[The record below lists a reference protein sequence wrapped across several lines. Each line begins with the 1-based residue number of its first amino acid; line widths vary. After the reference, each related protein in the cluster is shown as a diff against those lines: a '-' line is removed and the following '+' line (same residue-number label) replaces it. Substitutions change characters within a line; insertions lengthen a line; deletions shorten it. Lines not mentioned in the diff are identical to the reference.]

1 MRKLRLLF
9 MLPLLLI
16 AALALS
22 ACGGDHDTQASPS
35 PTLTEEQQYDGY
47 VRSICL
53 ASRGFVDGV
62 TALGIGALHDPK
74 QKDTI
79 LKLWDGLIAT
89 MEKASPPEAMK
100 SFHVEWVRILKE
112 DEGKLR
118 SGNADAPNDPFDRG
132 PTVEPPKDVQEK
144 FTAAM
149 ARVPECRPSDSA
161 PRPGPTGTQQPGGQ
175 ATGDPEKI
183 DYSDPSKFVMSGPQS
198 TFDAATAQSLRNQ
211 FGGPETQLQKLG
223 AIYRWMS
230 STFQTVPGGG
240 AEIGKTTVTSL
251 LASKTFT
258 GCHDWALMMTATA
271 RLMGIP
277 AIMADSAGI
286 QWAEDFRSGNVQAF
300 SGHVFGEFFIE
311 VGWIVVDCTSGQ
323 FATGYDHS
331 NLAIP
336 ATNPMESKGYYV
348 MFKGTDP
355 QSYGVTSAQVL
366 NERMRQFAEKLPG
379 MTLTIPSYTW
389 TDLRDQ

>member
-9 MLPLLLI
+9 IVPSLLLT
-16 AALALS
+16 LS
-22 ACGGDHDTQASPS
+22 VLGACGGDDDRPASPS

-47 VRSICL
+47 ARSICL
-53 ASRGFVDGV
+53 ASRGFANGV
-62 TALGIGALHDPK
+62 MALGIGALHDPK
-74 QKDTI
+74 QKDAI

-89 MEKASPPEAMK
+89 MEKASPPAAMT
-100 SFHVEWVRILKE
+100 SFHEEWVRILKE

-118 SGNADAPNDPFDRG
+118 SGSPDAPNDPFDRG
-132 PTVEPPKDVQEK
+132 PTAEPPRDAQEK
-144 FTAAM
+144 WVAAM
-149 ARVPECRPSDSA
+149 ARVPECRPTDST
-161 PRPGPTGTQQPGGQ
+161 PSPGATATQEPGGQ
-175 ATGDPEKI
+175 TTGDPASI
-183 DYSDPSKFVMSGPQS
+183 DYSDPSKFLVSGPQS

-211 FGGPETQLQKLG
+211 FGGPGTQLQKLG

-230 STFQTVPGGG
+230 ATFHTVPGGG
-240 AEIGKTTVTSL
+240 AEIGKTTAMSL
-251 LASKTFT
+251 ITSKTFT

-271 RLMGIP
+271 RLVGIP

-286 QWAEDFRSGNVQAF
+286 QWAEDYQSGRVQTF
-300 SGHVFGEFFIE
+300 SGHVFGEFF
-311 VGWIVVDCTSGQ
+311 VDGAWIVVDCTSGQ

-331 NLAIP
+331 NLVIP
-336 ATNPMESKGYYV
+336 ATNPGESKGYYV

-379 MTLTIPSYTW
+379 IALTMPSYTW
-389 TDLRDQ
+389 KDLRSQ